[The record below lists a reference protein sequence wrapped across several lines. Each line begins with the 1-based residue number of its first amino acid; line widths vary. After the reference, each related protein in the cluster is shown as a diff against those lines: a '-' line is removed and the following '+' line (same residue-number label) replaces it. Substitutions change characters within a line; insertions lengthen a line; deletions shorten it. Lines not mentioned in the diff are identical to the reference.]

1 MKKILS
7 ITLALTIAL
16 GVFLSGVPLD
26 ASAETPLVVDSTD
39 DTVSSTDGKN
49 TLREALSAAK
59 KNDTI
64 TFADSLFTAAGAGK
78 PVVIKLKKALP
89 ISGKTVTI
97 HGKVDAKGNPLVT
110 LDAQKKDRVLGTG
123 KSKDTLTL
131 YGLTIT
137 GGKAFGEII
146 TSGIESHSS
155 SSRPTTNDPITSNW
169 ISSNWS
175 RDKSP
180 VSSNG
185 AGKSAV
191 SSGKDDGSRS
201 KDYASSNGSSVPGGD
216 DYYTDDYASGGGIDT
231 YGAVTLT
238 NCTVAGNSAAWNGGG
253 ISAQGTVKLTN
264 CTVKDNTARSYG
276 GGILAYSVILTNCV
290 LPGNSAEIG
299 GGIMT
304 STATLTNCTL
314 SGNSADFGGGLFS
327 KDATKLTNCT
337 LSGNTATDEG
347 GGINAY
353 IISLTSCTLTGNRAK
368 IGGGVS
374 TLESAMKI
382 YGSIISGNKGEGDI
396 VTRNPGRHSILSLPA
411 AAPSASNY
419 YSIIGTPAGYSL
431 NDIFGTS
438 SPKPADNGGATKTI
452 LIKAGGTAHN
462 GVRNT
467 TGWPKVPAEDQRG
480 TARPQGSKLDIGA
493 VELKSSESAPGV
505 RISGTSGNII
515 VGKTATLKA
524 TVYPA
529 GSTDKIATWSS
540 GNTNVA
546 TVNNSGKVTAKAPGT
561 VKITVKSA
569 AGKTAAVTITV
580 HRYVSIRIGK
590 TAAIQNGQLTTIDQS
605 GAKPLKISGKTM
617 LPIRFV
623 SEKMGAKVDYV
634 NAKTPIV
641 ITQGNK
647 RIELKLGSK
656 EVKVIQ
662 NGKTQIIKLEVAA
675 QKIGSRTYLPLR
687 AVGQAMGFDVYY
699 KKDGAAEYV
708 VVNDPKMSAGVK
720 SARIAEAKSQL
731 K

>member
-16 GVFLSGVPLD
+16 GVFLSGVPLV

-39 DTVSSTDGKN
+39 DTVSSSDGKN

-59 KNDTI
+59 KGDII

-78 PVVIKLKKALP
+78 PIVIKLKKALP

-97 HGKVDAKGNPLVT
+97 HGKVDTKGNPLVT
-110 LDAQKKDRVLGTG
+110 LDAQKKDRVLGNG
-123 KSKDTLTL
+123 GSKDSLTL

-137 GGKAFGEII
+137 GGKAFGD
-146 TSGIESHSS
+146 GSS
-155 SSRPTTNDPITSNW
+155 SSYPSSSRISSRDITSH
-169 ISSNWS
+169 SPFTSQRGS
-175 RDKSP
+175 KAP

-201 KDYASSNGSSVPGGD
+201 KDYASSNGSSIPGGD
-216 DYYTDDYASGGGIDT
+216 DYYTDDYASGGGIKT
-231 YGAVTLT
+231 RGAVTLT
-238 NCTVAGNSAAWNGGG
+238 NCTVAGNSAAWSGGG

-264 CTVKDNTARSYG
+264 CTVKDNSAGFFG
-276 GGILAYSVILTNCV
+276 GGVSASTTILTNCA
-290 LPGNSAEIG
+290 LSGNSSADVG
-299 GGIMT
+299 GGIESGT
-304 STATLTNCTL
+304 STMTNCTL
-314 SGNSADFGGGLFS
+314 SGNSAGFGGGLFV
-327 KDATKLTNCT
+327 KDTAKLTNCT
-337 LSGNTATDEG
+337 LSGNKAVEG
-347 GGINAY
+347 GGIFAY
-353 IISLTSCTLTGNRAK
+353 TATLTSCTLTGNRAEVGSGVLSP
-368 IGGGVS
+368 GGQV
-374 TLESAMKI
+374 KI
-382 YGSIISGNKGEGDI
+382 YGSIISGNKGDWD
-396 VTRNPGRHSILSLPA
+396 LSTYEKTNFSPLPSSA

-419 YSIIGTPAGYSL
+419 YNIIGTPAGYSL

-438 SPKPADNGGATKTI
+438 SPKLADNGGLTKTI